1 MDINTTYWFF
11 QKLLNDKLCLLYNGS
26 FSDNMTYKFIELS
39 EYNLNN
45 NADLSKI
52 KSRVS
57 FLMAE
62 CFQNIVR
69 HGENRDENDLRENLP
84 GFFATKNIG
93 STYFITSG
101 NLIDK
106 NNILKL
112 DGHLKHVNSLNK
124 DELKELYRTVMETDG
139 LSEKGGAGLGL
150 IEMARKSGHRIE
162 YAFEKYNND
171 LSIFYNQIR
180 LEKDEEDISFS
191 LDEAIEFQRIMDAHG
206 ILLLQKGDFSQETIL
221 PVLNII
227 EQNLKNVKGSRTGK
241 TVYFVLVEL
250 LQNISANSLV
260 IDNRHEGI
268 FLIQQTDSNYRIA
281 AGNYVN
287 PEQIV
292 DFERRLKKVQS
303 ASEEELE
310 SWYEEEL
317 LDEENESSSTGL
329 GLIEIARKS
338 SQMLEYK
345 FDRIDNDKMFFTI
358 QVTI

>member
-11 QKLLNDKLCLLYNGS
+11 QKLLDDKLCLLYNGS

-45 NADLSKI
+45 NADLSRI

-69 HGENRDENDLRENLP
+69 HGENKDENDNRENLP

-93 STYFITSG
+93 NTYFITSG

-106 NNILKL
+106 NNIQHLES
-112 DGHLKHVNSLNK
+112 HLKHVNSLNK
-124 DELKELYRTVMETDG
+124 DELKELYRTVIETEG

-162 YAFEKYNND
+162 YAFEEYNND
-171 LSIFYNQIR
+171 LSIFYNQIK
-180 LEKDEEDISFS
+180 LEKDEENISFS
-191 LDEAIEFQRIMDAHG
+191 LDDAIEFQRIMG
-206 ILLLQKGDFSQETIL
+206 RSEIMLLQKGDFSQETIL

-227 EQNLKNVKGSRTGK
+227 EQNLKNVKGSKVGK
-241 TVYFVLVEL
+241 TVYLVLVEL

-287 PEQIV
+287 PEHIV

-303 ASEEELE
+303 ATEDELE
-310 SWYEEEL
+310 QWYEKEL
-317 LDEENESSSTGL
+317 LDENDDNNTTGL

-338 SQMLEYK
+338 SQTLEYK
-345 FDRIDNDKMFFTI
+345 FDKADNNRVFFTI